1 MDSSQINRQNRLGK
15 ELNCGRELSHTTA
28 SSDAGIALQRHTE
41 MRQAGLSSY
50 TRDQP
55 LTGEESCSQ
64 GESYSWVRPRAA
76 SEDNTPRSS
85 GSQCLSPEREIWAGC
100 TQTLGLPT
108 QDHGTTFSL
117 LKCLSYPSGV
127 FKNTPWVDFINSLSL
142 FLIKFCAVNVNK
154 ISSNHL
160 LSLKCE
166 SY

>member
-1 MDSSQINRQNRLGK
+1 
-15 ELNCGRELSHTTA
+15 
-28 SSDAGIALQRHTE
+28 
-41 MRQAGLSSY
+41 MRQAGLSPC

-55 LTGEESCSQ
+55 LTGEESCPQ
-64 GESYSWVRPRAA
+64 GERYSQARPRAT
-76 SEDNTPRSS
+76 SEDNSPSSS
-85 GSQCLSPEREIWAGC
+85 GTACLSPDGEIWAGC

-117 LKCLSYPSGV
+117 LKCLLYPSRV
-127 FKNTPWVDFINSLSL
+127 FKNTSCMDFVNSLSL
-142 FLIKFCAVNVNK
+142 FLIKFCAVSVNRI